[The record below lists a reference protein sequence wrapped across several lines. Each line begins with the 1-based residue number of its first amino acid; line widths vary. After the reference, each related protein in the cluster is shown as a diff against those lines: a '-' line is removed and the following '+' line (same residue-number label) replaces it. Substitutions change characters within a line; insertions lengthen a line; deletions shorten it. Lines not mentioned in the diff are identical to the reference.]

1 MFTVLQ
7 WFFRKFSL
15 ERPVTTKTGWPVA
28 LAYRPAT
35 AELGERP
42 NSIEL
47 ATRPNNTTL
56 ERSP

>member
-15 ERPVTTKTGWPVA
+15 ERPVTSKTGWPVA

-42 NSIEL
+42 NAIEL
-47 ATRPNNTTL
+47 ATRPNNTTF
-56 ERSP
+56 ERSL